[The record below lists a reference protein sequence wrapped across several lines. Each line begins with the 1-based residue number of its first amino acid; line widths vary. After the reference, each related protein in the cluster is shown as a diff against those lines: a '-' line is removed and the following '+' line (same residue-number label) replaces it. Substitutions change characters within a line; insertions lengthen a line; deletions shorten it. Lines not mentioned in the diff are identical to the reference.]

1 MTSFS
6 KWLHESLVND
16 PTASARALK
25 AWMESNNCETFWK
38 EKDEATIHELFATAD
53 KLASEMQTN
62 VNNPNEKILEILKDY
77 EKKKSFALHW
87 FGLLQKLKEEQWDV
101 LFLDIEMPNINGVE
115 VGTRVREQLQNYGL
129 KIIYVSSQ
137 RGYAMDL
144 FKVDTF
150 DFLIKPVKYEELEEV
165 MNKLMNTLNRSGEM
179 FVYHKKG
186 QTARCKMEDILYFES
201 QLKKTIVVTR
211 QKTDEFYASLKDIY
225 EELKDKRFFYCHKSI
240 LVNYDRVAEFHYD
253 KLVLDNGEELEISQ
267 AKRKEVRRLSSEMGV
282 EQ

>member
-1 MTSFS
+1 MM
-6 KWLHESLVND
+6 KILICD
-16 PTASARALK
+16 
-25 AWMESNNCETFWK
+25 
-38 EKDEATIHELFATAD
+38 DDELF
-53 KLASEMQTN
+53 SED
-62 VNNPNEKILEILKDY
+62 L
-77 EKKKSFALHW
+77 EKKLEQYEINHRDEFDIHVVNHGEEALT
-87 FGLLQKLKEEQWDV
+87 KLKEEQWDV

-150 DFLIKPVKYEELEEV
+150 DFLIKPVAYNELEAV
-165 MNKLMNTLNRSGEM
+165 MEKLMNTLNRSGEM
-179 FVYHKKG
+179 YVYRKKG

-201 QLKKTIVVTR
+201 QLKKTIIVTR

-253 KLVLDNGEELEISQ
+253 KLVLDNGEELEIRQ
-267 AKRKEVRRLSSEMGV
+267 AKRKEVRKLSGEMGM
-282 EQ
+282 E

>member
-1 MTSFS
+1 MM
-6 KWLHESLVND
+6 KILLCD
-16 PTASARALK
+16 
-25 AWMESNNCETFWK
+25 
-38 EKDEATIHELFATAD
+38 DDELFAED
-53 KLASEMQTN
+53 LERKLEQYEIN
-62 VNNPNEKILEILKDY
+62 HRDEFDIHVVNRGEE
-77 EKKKSFALHW
+77 ALT
-87 FGLLQKLKEEQWDV
+87 KLKEEQWDV

-165 MNKLMNTLNRSGEM
+165 MDKLMNTLNRSGEM

-267 AKRKEVRRLSSEMGV
+267 AKRKEVRKLSSEMGM

>member
-1 MTSFS
+1 MRI
-6 KWLHESLVND
+6 LICDDD
-16 PTASARALK
+16 PVF
-25 AWMESNNCETFWK
+25 C
-38 EKDEATIHELFATAD
+38 DELERDLEQYEIIHRLEF
-53 KLASEMQTN
+53 
-62 VNNPNEKILEILKDY
+62 EILKVFSG
-77 EKKKSFALHW
+77 EQALDALAQ
-87 FGLLQKLKEEQWDV
+87 GDWDV
-101 LFLDIEMPNINGVE
+101 LFMDIEMPTINGVE
-115 VGTRVREQLQNYGL
+115 AGKRVREQLQNYGL

-165 MNKLMNTLNRSGEM
+165 MDKLMNTLNRGGEM

-267 AKRKEVRRLSSEMGV
+267 AKRKEVRKLSSEMGM

>member
-1 MTSFS
+1 MM
-6 KWLHESLVND
+6 KILICD
-16 PTASARALK
+16 
-25 AWMESNNCETFWK
+25 
-38 EKDEATIHELFATAD
+38 DDELF
-53 KLASEMQTN
+53 SED
-62 VNNPNEKILEILKDY
+62 L
-77 EKKKSFALHW
+77 EKKLEQYEINHRDEFDIHVVNHGEEA
-87 FGLLQKLKEEQWDV
+87 LQKLKEEQWDV

-165 MNKLMNTLNRSGEM
+165 MDKLMNTLN
-179 FVYHKKG
+179 
-186 QTARCKMEDILYFES
+186 
-201 QLKKTIVVTR
+201 LKKTIVVTR

-267 AKRKEVRRLSSEMGV
+267 AKRKEVRKLSSEMGM